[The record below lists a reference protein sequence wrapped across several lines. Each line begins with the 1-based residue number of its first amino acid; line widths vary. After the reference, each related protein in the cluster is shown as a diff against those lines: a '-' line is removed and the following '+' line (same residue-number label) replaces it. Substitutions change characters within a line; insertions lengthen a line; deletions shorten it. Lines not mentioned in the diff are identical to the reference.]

1 MDQAQT
7 DKHISLLVADDHA
20 MILDMIELFLSSLPE
35 LKVQTVQSLDEALDA
50 IEREG
55 SFDLILLDLHMP
67 GMNGVEGLSRAI
79 KANKGHP
86 VAILTGNPTP
96 RNVEDILK
104 AGAAGIVLKTTH
116 MRTLANAIR
125 FMAAGEQYVPHE
137 ITVDRSQAHLAS
149 ETPLSEKETLV
160 LSYLVEGMPN
170 REIAEAL
177 GLAEPTIKMHVR
189 SICGKLGV
197 KNRTQAVIKAK
208 DLGIV

>member
-1 MDQAQT
+1 MVQGKT
-7 DKHISLLVADDHA
+7 DTQISVLVADDHA
-20 MILDMIELFLSSLPE
+20 MVLEMIELFLSSLPE
-35 LKVQTVQSLDEALDA
+35 LTVQTAQSLDEALEL
-50 IEREG
+50 IKREG
-55 SFDLILLDLHMP
+55 SFDITLLDLHMP
-67 GMNGVEGLSRAI
+67 GMNGVEGLTRAI
-79 KANKGHP
+79 KANNGHP
-86 VAILTGNPTP
+86 VAILTGNPTQ
-96 RNVEDILK
+96 RNVDDILK

-137 ITVDRSQAHLAS
+137 LTVDRSPAHLAA

-160 LSYLVEGMPN
+160 LSYLVEGLPN